1 MEEGKGRLQIGQHSS
16 VLGAEEEAETEE
28 KTEEGAEEEGGTE
41 GGTETEEKAG
51 EESAESRFR
60 CLETDCWTGF
70 GSSAL
75 FGGVG

>member
-16 VLGAEEEAETEE
+16 VLGAEGAE
-28 KTEEGAEEEGGTE
+28 EEGAEEEEGTE
-41 GGTETEEKAG
+41 EGTETEEKAG

-60 CLETDCWTGF
+60 CLETDCWAGF